1 MAKAHVNGLAGA
13 GAQDNELSGTL
24 EAFADALAAAPHAS
38 ALRYL
43 SLSGNRFEGGAP
55 AGLSR
60 IAAFKPG
67 PWRAPR
73 RAQLTFDQAIE
84 ACQRRS
90 WLPALWG
97 AWLPLADVRATRA
110 LPVLRRLRRRLCCCE
125 AGGGCRGRAGR

>member
-67 PWRAPR
+67 PWRAPG
-73 RAQLTFDQAIE
+73 RAH
-84 ACQRRS
+84 
-90 WLPALWG
+90 LPA
-97 AWLPLADVRATRA
+97 ALAAACSVGCLAAPCRRPGDPRTPSLAPPAEAPA
-110 LPVLRRLRRRLCCCE
+110 LL
-125 AGGGCRGRAGR
+125 